1 MVFYTNVQTGKETAM
16 KQLFIKPGDSI
27 VVDGWD
33 GDIVLKFDHIE
44 NGTAGLTVNAP
55 EDVSVKRGRRT
66 KPEPKPELMPKV
78 DAQRD
83 LKASMEDVISLLSEL
98 DITSS
103 QEILTQF
110 VSDLFYT
117 QAEKRL
123 KEERLVKQTEGIA
136 AAKARGVHFG
146 ARRKPLPENFD
157 ECRRKW
163 RNGEI
168 RIREAADACGMA
180 KSSFYEAAIRTERSY
195 GYAV

>member
-1 MVFYTNVQTGKETAM
+1 M
-16 KQLFIKPGDSI
+16 KQLSIKPGDSI

-44 NGTAGLTVNAP
+44 NGTAGLTVNTP
-55 EDVSVKRGRRT
+55 EDVSVKRGRKT
-66 KPEPKPELMPKV
+66 KPEPKPKSELMPKV

-103 QEILTQF
+103 QEILTKF

-117 QAEKRL
+117 QAEKRQ
-123 KEERLVKQTEGIA
+123 KEERLVRQTEGIA

-146 ARRKPLPENFD
+146 AQRKPLPENFD
-157 ECRRKW
+157 ECRRRW
-163 RNGEI
+163 RSGEI
-168 RIREAADACGMA
+168 RMREAAEACGMA
-180 KSSFYEAAIRTERSY
+180 KSSFYEAAIRTERSD